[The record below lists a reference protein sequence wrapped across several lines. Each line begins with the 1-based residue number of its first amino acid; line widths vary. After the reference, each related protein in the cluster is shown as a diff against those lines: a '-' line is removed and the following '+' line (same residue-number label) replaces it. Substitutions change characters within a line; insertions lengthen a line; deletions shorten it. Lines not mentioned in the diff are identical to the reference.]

1 MDFAPM
7 SSLQELQ
14 DLIHQKFDIAPAAL
28 APEASLRGSG
38 LDSLVLVEILFAIEE
53 HFSVP
58 LPDDERSIDTL
69 AELAALIDRIRAQQP
84 A

>member
-1 MDFAPM
+1 M

-14 DLIHQKFDIAPAAL
+14 ELIQKKFDIDPAAL
-28 APEASLRGSG
+28 TPEASLRESG
-38 LDSLVLVEILFAIEE
+38 IDSLVLVEILFALED
-53 HFSVP
+53 HFSIS

-69 AELAALIDRIRAQQP
+69 AELAALIDKLRAQQP